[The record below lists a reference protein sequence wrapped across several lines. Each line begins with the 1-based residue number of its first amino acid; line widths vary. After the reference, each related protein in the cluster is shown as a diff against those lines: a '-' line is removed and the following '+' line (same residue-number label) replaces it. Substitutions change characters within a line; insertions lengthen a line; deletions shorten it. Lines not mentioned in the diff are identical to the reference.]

1 MKNISNLFQLTE
13 KDKDQYKKLI
23 DKIDLDTS
31 DDVIGMLNTKV
42 DRLIASDQ
50 LNDIEVDLIKNV
62 SVLVSIYQTYPDLTD
77 SIRKRILFAIS
88 YFCDEDDD
96 IPDIVPEIGYL
107 DDAVIARWVI
117 ESISKDLPEVSIAS
131 VSYTHLTLPTI
142 LLV

>member
-42 DRLIASDQ
+42 DGLISSDQ

-117 ESISKDLPEVSIAS
+117 DSISKDLPEVSIA
-131 VSYTHLTLPTI
+131 
-142 LLV
+142 

>member
-1 MKNISNLFQLTE
+1 MNNISNLFQLTE

-117 ESISKDLPEVSIAS
+117 DSISKDLPEVSIA
-131 VSYTHLTLPTI
+131 
-142 LLV
+142 

>member
-23 DKIDLDTS
+23 DKIDLDKS
-31 DDVIGMLNTKV
+31 DDVISMLNAKL
-42 DRLIASDQ
+42 DRLIASEQ

-88 YFCDEDDD
+88 YFCDENDD

-117 ESISKDLPEVSIAS
+117 ESISKDLPEVSIA
-131 VSYTHLTLPTI
+131 
-142 LLV
+142 

>member
-31 DDVIGMLNTKV
+31 DDVIGMLNTKL

-88 YFCDEDDD
+88 YFCDENDD

-117 ESISKDLPEVSIAS
+117 ESISKDLPEVSIA
-131 VSYTHLTLPTI
+131 
-142 LLV
+142 

>member
-31 DDVIGMLNTKV
+31 DDVISMLNAKL
-42 DRLIASDQ
+42 DRLIASEQ

-88 YFCDEDDD
+88 YFCDENDD

-107 DDAVIARWVI
+107 DDAVIATWVI
-117 ESISKDLPEVSIAS
+117 ESISKDLPEVSIA
-131 VSYTHLTLPTI
+131 
-142 LLV
+142 

>member
-31 DDVIGMLNTKV
+31 DDVIRMLNAKI

-117 ESISKDLPEVSIAS
+117 ESISTDLPEVSIA
-131 VSYTHLTLPTI
+131 
-142 LLV
+142 

>member
-23 DKIDLDTS
+23 DKIDLNTS
-31 DDVIGMLNTKV
+31 DEVISMLNAKL
-42 DRLIASDQ
+42 DRLIASEQ

-62 SVLVSIYQTYPDLTD
+62 SVLVRIYQTYPDLTD

-88 YFCDEDDD
+88 YFCDENDD

-117 ESISKDLPEVSIAS
+117 ESISKDLPEVSIA
-131 VSYTHLTLPTI
+131 
-142 LLV
+142 

>member
-23 DKIDLDTS
+23 DKIDLNTS
-31 DDVIGMLNTKV
+31 VEVINMLNAKL
-42 DRLIASDQ
+42 DRLIASEQ

-88 YFCDEDDD
+88 YFCDENDD

-117 ESISKDLPEVSIAS
+117 DSISKDLPEVSIA
-131 VSYTHLTLPTI
+131 
-142 LLV
+142 

>member
-88 YFCDEDDD
+88 YFCDENDD

-117 ESISKDLPEVSIAS
+117 DSISKDLPEVSIA
-131 VSYTHLTLPTI
+131 
-142 LLV
+142 

>member
-1 MKNISNLFQLTE
+1 MKNIPNLFQLTE

-31 DDVIGMLNTKV
+31 EDVIGMLNTKV

-88 YFCDEDDD
+88 YFCDENDD

-117 ESISKDLPEVSIAS
+117 ESISKDLPEVSIA
-131 VSYTHLTLPTI
+131 
-142 LLV
+142 

>member
-42 DRLIASDQ
+42 DRLIASDR

-96 IPDIVPEIGYL
+96 IPDLSLIHI
-107 DDAVIARWVI
+107 
-117 ESISKDLPEVSIAS
+117 
-131 VSYTHLTLPTI
+131 
-142 LLV
+142 

>member
-23 DKIDLDTS
+23 NKIDLDTS
-31 DDVIGMLNTKV
+31 DDVISMLNAKL
-42 DRLIASDQ
+42 DRLIASEQ

-88 YFCDEDDD
+88 YFCDENDD

-117 ESISKDLPEVSIAS
+117 ESISKDLPEVSIA
-131 VSYTHLTLPTI
+131 
-142 LLV
+142 

>member
-31 DDVIGMLNTKV
+31 DGVIGMLNAKL

-117 ESISKDLPEVSIAS
+117 ESISKDLPEVSIA
-131 VSYTHLTLPTI
+131 
-142 LLV
+142 